1 MVQVP
6 AMQPFL
12 EARSALAGRAFA
24 RPPGTAGLAL
34 CHELSDAL
42 DQSLRTLAQALPPSG
57 VAIVT
62 LGSTG
67 RREQCR
73 HSDVDVMLLFDRQPE
88 RAVTEAVL
96 YPLWDSGLQVGHSV
110 RTLRQVGTAAREH
123 MQTFTALLDARL
135 VAGDE
140 ALFARFRSGW
150 RKTVRRGRDWVR
162 EELAEVHEAR
172 RAREPWQLQEP
183 DLKTSRGGLRA
194 LQTALWL
201 ASAEAIAHDRDPPEL
216 APDLTDAREVLLAT
230 RNALHSLEDRA
241 NDRLR
246 RDLLD
251 EVTERLGVDRREW
264 GHRVSAAMRT
274 VDATTSEALRTSAS
288 SGRRRWRGWLPG
300 RRSADAGG
308 RHADEPHAEDGRGDL
323 ERLLATLR
331 EAGPGGTLDPLPRSE
346 WLERLLPEWEV
357 LRNQPHIAPFHA
369 HPVDVHSWRTVSEA
383 LRLLETDH
391 DEPGIAEPAGELED
405 PRDLQIA
412 ALLHDIGKGHEGPH
426 SETGAVIAERFAARA
441 GLDDEVA
448 GLLSAT
454 IQHHLLLPMVATSR
468 DISDERVI
476 RDLAEQVGDVRTL
489 NLLYLVSVADAKA
502 CGSDIWNAWKA
513 QLMRSLYT
521 RVREALSD
529 VSLHT
534 AVARRRRAVIQGLSG
549 WVAPRAVETHLD
561 QMPLN
566 YLLSME
572 PLAIGR
578 HIELIAH
585 GVLDSRQAGARRPLT
600 PMLHH
605 DRIGSIDRLT
615 IVTADQPGILQA
627 VAGTL
632 TVHNVNVL
640 GGTAFTRDDGIAVD
654 VMHLGDARGREIDE
668 RRWDRI
674 IEAVPSAIA
683 GEFPIEQRL
692 AETREAY
699 REPPAAAIPTSV
711 TVDNTGSEDYSI
723 VEVRA
728 ADRLGL
734 LYAITSVLHELALD
748 IHMAKVNT
756 LGHEIVDAFY
766 VRRANGRRI
775 EDADEIER
783 LAAHVAAAVDALDG
797 T

>member
-24 RPPGTAGLAL
+24 RPPGTGGLAL

-42 DQSLRTLAQALPPSG
+42 DESLRTLAVALPPSG

-62 LGSTG
+62 VGSTG

-73 HSDVDVMLLFDRQPE
+73 HSDVDLMLLFDRQPE

-110 RTLRQVGTAAREH
+110 RTLRQVGTAALDH
-123 MQTFTALLDARL
+123 MQTFTSLLDARL

-140 ALFARFRSGW
+140 ALFERFRSGW
-150 RKTVRRGRDWVR
+150 RKTVRRGRDWMR
-162 EELAEVHEAR
+162 QELAEVHAAR
-172 RAREPWQLQEP
+172 QAREPWQLQEP
-183 DLKTSRGGLRA
+183 DLKTSRGGLRS
-194 LQTALWL
+194 LQTTLWL
-201 ASAEAIAHDRDPPEL
+201 ASAEAIAQDRDPLEPAPEL
-216 APDLTDAREVLLAT
+216 ADAREVLLTT

-241 NDRLR
+241 NDHLR

-251 EVTERLGVDRREW
+251 EVTGRLGVDRTEW
-264 GHRVSAAMRT
+264 GRRVSAAMRT
-274 VDATTSEALRTSAS
+274 VDATTTEALSASAS
-288 SGRRRWRGWLPG
+288 SSRRSWRGWLPW
-300 RRSADAGG
+300 RRSADADG
-308 RHADEPHAEDGRGDL
+308 RHADDPHAEDSRGDL
-323 ERLLATLR
+323 DRLLASLR
-331 EAGPGGTLDPLPRSE
+331 EGGPGGTLDPLPPNE

-383 LRLLETDH
+383 MWLLED

-454 IQHHLLLPMVATSR
+454 IRHHLLLPMVATSR

-476 RDLAEQVGDVRTL
+476 RDLAAQVGDVRTL

-529 VSLHT
+529 ISLHT

-585 GVLDSRQAGARRPLT
+585 GVLASREAGAMRPLT

-605 DRIGSIDRLT
+605 DRIGAIDRLT

-654 VMHLGDARGREIDE
+654 VMHLGDARGRQIDA

-711 TVDNTGSEDYSI
+711 TVDNTGSAHYSI

-775 EDADEIER
+775 EDEDEIER
-783 LAAHVAAAVDALDG
+783 LAAHVADAVDALDG